1 MPTMTKEQQEKISK
15 LQLLEQSRQTLNVQK
30 QNFQLQLMELESA
43 IKELKSTRESYRIVG
58 NVMIKKEP
66 DELLRELEEEKQ
78 RLELRIKS
86 LDKQE
91 ETIKNKM
98 KSLQEEIMKSS

>member
-66 DELLRELEEEKQ
+66 DELLKELEEEKQ